1 MKENL
6 QLMLFFGIMF
16 LFASCQNKT
25 KKEEVTIDSMAIYN
39 TIKKEFSEE
48 KDKTIDIG
56 RYLYMDKQQCV
67 HLTPQCVGL
76 INVNEDT
83 QTYEYAIKRC
93 TIYSL
98 RKSNPEYY
106 CAFCVS
112 DEAYDSIQKMIVRE
126 SVEEVKKKINW

>member
-1 MKENL
+1 MKVSI
-6 QLMLFFGIMF
+6 QLMVFGGILF

-25 KKEEVTIDSMAIYN
+25 TKEDITIDSMAIDN
-39 TIKKEFSEE
+39 TIKKEVSEE
-48 KDKTIDIG
+48 KDNTINIG

-83 QTYEYAIKRC
+83 HTYEYALKRC

-98 RKSNPEYY
+98 RKSKPEYY

-112 DEAYDSIQKMIVRE
+112 DEAYDSIQNMIIKE
-126 SVEEVKKKINW
+126 SVVEVKKRINW